1 MGVAL
6 SKWTKSMPAC
16 VVTSTNQGLPAI
28 GPVGVPAAGEL
39 DVAGV
44 LELQA
49 ETSRATGKAAACH
62 HLVDRSFEQILDGIA
77 GRSLMCGLLL
87 SGQLAMA
94 GGQVGLA
101 LLLVL
106 RCEGEMGRTVVWLL
120 LENELEEAQAVG
132 RVTVLEQ

>member
-1 MGVAL
+1 MSRESWNCRPKRAER
-6 SKWTKSMPAC
+6 PARPR
-16 VVTSTNQGLPAI
+16 N
-28 GPVGVPAAGEL
+28 
-39 DVAGV
+39 
-44 LELQA
+44 
-49 ETSRATGKAAACH
+49 ATTV
-62 HLVDRSFEQILDGIA
+62 VDRSFEQILDESA